1 MSNDEVRWCENDN
14 DDDVS
19 EYECIH
25 ASNEND
31 VNDSYTFL
39 PVHRHTRYGRD
50 FSYDDQIS
58 VINIRNKHSN
68 YRDSRH
74 KLSTL
79 GHANVAAT
87 STGRQFLRLH
97 SGKFCLLTT
106 LVLLHILG
114 NLLVSS
120 VSCDELIDAVGTRNH
135 YTHTWAVHIPGGEDV
150 ARQVANEHGMNFR
163 GKVSNP
169 LKFLP

>member
-1 MSNDEVRWCENDN
+1 MSNDEVRWCKNDN
-14 DDDVS
+14 DDDGS
-19 EYECIH
+19 EYERIH
-25 ASNEND
+25 ASHEND
-31 VNDSYTFL
+31 VNNSYTFL
-39 PVHRHTRYGRD
+39 PVHRQTKQRGKD

-74 KLSTL
+74 KFSVER
-79 GHANVAAT
+79 HT
-87 STGRQFLRLH
+87 SALRGSGRQFLRIY
-97 SGKFCLLTT
+97 SRNFCLLTT
-106 LVLLHILG
+106 FVLLHVLG

-120 VSCDELIDAVGTRNH
+120 VSCDELIDAVGARNH

-169 LKFLP
+169 LTYYP

>member
-1 MSNDEVRWCENDN
+1 MSNDDVRWCENDN
-14 DDDVS
+14 ENDGS

-25 ASNEND
+25 ASHEND

-39 PVHRHTRYGRD
+39 PAHRHTTHGKD
-50 FSYDDQIS
+50 FRYDDQIS

-74 KLSTL
+74 KLSAER
-79 GHANVAAT
+79 HANVALL
-87 STGRQFLRLH
+87 TGCSRQFLKIH
-97 SGKFCLLTT
+97 SRNFCLLTT
-106 LVLLHILG
+106 LVLLHVLG

-135 YTHTWAVHIPGGEDV
+135 YTHTWAVHIPGGEEV
-150 ARQVANEHGMNFR
+150 AKQVANEHGMNFR
-163 GKVSNP
+163 GKVSYP
-169 LKFLP
+169 

>member
-1 MSNDEVRWCENDN
+1 MSNDEVRWCENDGI
-14 DDDVS
+14 
-19 EYECIH
+19 ECERIH

-39 PVHRHTRYGRD
+39 PVSQRHTRQRGKD

-68 YRDSRH
+68 YRDSRN
-74 KLSTL
+74 KLSVER
-79 GHANVAAT
+79 HASALT
-87 STGRQFLRLH
+87 GSGRQFLRIY
-97 SGKFCLLTT
+97 SRNFCLLTT
-106 LVLLHILG
+106 LVLLHVLG

-120 VSCDELIDAVGTRNH
+120 VSCDELIDAVGARNH

-169 LKFLP
+169 LN